1 MKKKFILLLL
11 AVSFLL
17 CACSNTSNNTS
28 LNYTDV
34 LFDTVI
40 SIDIYDNVDDELLT
54 GCKELCL
61 KYDSLLS
68 RTSEGSEIYKIN
80 HADGEF
86 ITVSPETLEL
96 INQGLYY
103 SKISD
108 GAFDITIGAVSSLW
122 NFKSEAPILPSA
134 DVISDAIQ
142 HIDYTCVEIKDSKVK
157 LTDPGAMID
166 LGAIAKGYIAD
177 KLKEYLIAN
186 GVEHALINL
195 GGNILIIG
203 DKADGSQYNI
213 GIQKPFDQT
222 GQAITSVKV
231 ADTSLVTTGIYE
243 RYFEIDSI
251 RYHHILDPA
260 TGYPCQ
266 NNLYSVT
273 IVTESSLNADALST
287 TCFLLGLD
295 KGMELIN
302 KLDGVEALFI
312 TDDYELHY
320 SNNF

>member
-1 MKKKFILLLL
+1 MKKRLLTILMAASLLL
-11 AVSFLL
+11 SG
-17 CACSNTSNNTS
+17 CAGASSNEK

-40 SIDIYDNVDDELLT
+40 QIDIFDDADKELLT
-54 GCKELCL
+54 GCRELCL
-61 KYDSLLS
+61 KYDSMLS
-68 RTSEGSEIYKIN
+68 RTNEQSEIYKIN

-86 ITVSPETLEL
+86 VEVSPETLEL
-96 INQGLYY
+96 VEQGLYY
-103 SKISD
+103 SDLSK

-122 NFKSEAPILPSA
+122 DFKSEEHILPSSEDIDA
-134 DVISDAIQ
+134 AVRHIS
-142 HIDYTCVEIKDSKVK
+142 YECVEIEDSKIR
-157 LTDPGAMID
+157 LTDSDAMLD

-177 KLKEYLIAN
+177 KLKEYLVEN

-203 DKADGSQYNI
+203 DKPDGSKYNI

-222 GQAITSVKV
+222 GQPITSVKV
-231 ADTSLVTTGIYE
+231 SDTSLVTTGIYE
-243 RYFEIDSI
+243 RCFEKDDTL
-251 RYHHILDPA
+251 YHHILDPA

-273 IVTESSLNADALST
+273 IITNSSVMADALST
-287 TCFLLGLD
+287 TCFLLGLKD
-295 KGMELIN
+295 GMNLIN
-302 KLDGVEALFI
+302 SLDGVEALFI
-312 TDDYELHY
+312 TNDYELHY

>member
-1 MKKKFILLLL
+1 MKKKLLAILLALTLL
-11 AVSFLL
+11 SAG
-17 CACSNTSNNTS
+17 CAGNVQNEK

-40 SIDIYDNVDDELLT
+40 QIDIFDNADKELLT
-54 GCKELCL
+54 GCRELCL
-61 KYDSLLS
+61 KYDSMLS
-68 RTSEGSEIYKIN
+68 RTNEQSEIYKIN

-86 ITVSPETLEL
+86 VEVSLETLEL
-96 INQGLYY
+96 VEQGLYY
-103 SKISD
+103 SDLSK

-122 NFKSEAPILPSA
+122 DFQSEEHILPSSEDIDA
-134 DVISDAIQ
+134 AVRHIS
-142 HIDYTCVEIKDSKVK
+142 YECVEIEDSKIR
-157 LTDPGAMID
+157 LTDSDAMLD

-177 KLKEYLIAN
+177 KLKEYLVEN

-203 DKADGSQYNI
+203 DKPDGSKYNI

-222 GQAITSVKV
+222 GQPITSVKV
-231 ADTSLVTTGIYE
+231 SDTSLVTTGIYE
-243 RYFEIDSI
+243 RCFEKDDTL
-251 RYHHILDPA
+251 YHHILDPA

-273 IVTESSLNADALST
+273 IVTKSSIMADALST
-287 TCFLLGLD
+287 TCFLLGLKD
-295 KGMELIN
+295 GMELIN
-302 KLDGVEALFI
+302 SLEGVEALFI